1 MKGCG
6 LKVYGLTSIVLEAE
20 IGFQPLVIARH
31 SLRRDEDRQFFQIF
45 ELADA
50 LIGMREQHLRVLLE
64 HGGDVDDRHILRDG
78 VEALQRVGAHEEIEL
93 ADGHQHAVIGVRAA
107 RYDGHVEA
115 VFPVGAVG
123 QRLVEAAVL
132 GLGHPVGAE
141 SDFVERFR
149 ARRPHPCRGKGG

>member
-1 MKGCG
+1 
-6 LKVYGLTSIVLEAE
+6 
-20 IGFQPLVIARH
+20 
-31 SLRRDEDRQFFQIF
+31 
-45 ELADA
+45 
-50 LIGMREQHLRVLLE
+50 MREQHLRVLLE

-93 ADGHQHAVIGVRAA
+93 ADGHQHAVIGVRATL
-107 RYDGHVEA
+107 YDGHVEA

-123 QRLVEAAVL
+123 ERLVEAAVL

-149 ARRPHPCRGKGG
+149 TRRPNPCRGKGG